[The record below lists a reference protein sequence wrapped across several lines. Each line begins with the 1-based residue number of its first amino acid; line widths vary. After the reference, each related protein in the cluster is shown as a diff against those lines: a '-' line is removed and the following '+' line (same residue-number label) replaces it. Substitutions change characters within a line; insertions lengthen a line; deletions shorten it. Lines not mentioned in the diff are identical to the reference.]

1 MTGMDAFLL
10 RTDPLAD
17 KPGQQRASGVQ
28 AFDHR
33 PLLRRHQPRAHRP
46 RDTQRVMHPLSR

>member
-1 MTGMDAFLL
+1 
-10 RTDPLAD
+10 
-17 KPGQQRASGVQ
+17 VQ

-46 RDTQRVMHPLSR
+46 RDTQRMMHPLSR